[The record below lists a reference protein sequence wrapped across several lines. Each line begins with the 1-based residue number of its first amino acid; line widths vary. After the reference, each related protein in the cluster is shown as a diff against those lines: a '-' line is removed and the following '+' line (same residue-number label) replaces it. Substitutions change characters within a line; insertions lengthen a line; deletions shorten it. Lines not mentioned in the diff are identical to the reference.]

1 MEKVILS
8 KKENIKSNININ
20 IPSSKSI
27 SNRLLIIKFLS
38 KSNEEIEDLS
48 DSDDTILLSNILNE
62 IRTQKNNHFYTK
74 NAGTTTRFLLAFL
87 SITKGEWKIEADKRM
102 NERGLLPL
110 IEVLKSL
117 GAEIKINNKENLFPI
132 SISGKELESKKEITF
147 NDSFTSQFISALL
160 LISPCIKNGLIIN
173 IPNNQPSMPYIDM
186 TISLVNSFNGKIEKE
201 DNKLICSNSQ
211 YIFHKTKVLF

>member
-117 GAEIKINNKENLFPI
+117 GAEIKINNK
-132 SISGKELESKKEITF
+132 
-147 NDSFTSQFISALL
+147 
-160 LISPCIKNGLIIN
+160 
-173 IPNNQPSMPYIDM
+173 
-186 TISLVNSFNGKIEKE
+186 
-201 DNKLICSNSQ
+201 
-211 YIFHKTKVLF
+211 